1 MRTSVPVAG
10 LFQPQ
15 VAGKG
20 CGVSSSRTMT
30 VGLLA
35 IPPDMPAEHARRLA
49 SRLPV
54 LLGREFG
61 DQLSWTVDT
70 GWGSRN
76 PDAETGLNQMIA
88 EVHDRAADQDWD
100 VTICLTDVPVREDGH
115 PVLARSSRGQ
125 GVALVSLPA
134 LGVVRQQRDVETV
147 IAGLVGDL
155 LRHRFEDEPDRN
167 IADRLRREV
176 HPAHRVREDDDG
188 LTVFGPA
195 RTGTLRLL
203 AGMVMANRP
212 WRVMN
217 RLSRLTLSALV
228 TGAASLTQSTLW
240 QLSGALGAARLTA
253 LAVISSA
260 ALVITLIVMH
270 GLWEHTTDD
279 DQRDRVRLFNITTLL
294 TLILGVAISYVAR
307 FVVILLAA
315 GLVLVPSI
323 LSSSLQ
329 HPVGLR
335 DYLLLAWFTSSLAT
349 IGGALGSAAES
360 DVDVRA
366 AAYGYH
372 PDHPD
377 DDRSSNRGG

>member
-1 MRTSVPVAG
+1 
-10 LFQPQ
+10 
-15 VAGKG
+15 
-20 CGVSSSRTMT
+20 MT

-35 IPPDMPAEHARRLA
+35 IPPDMPADLARRLEK
-49 SRLPV
+49 RLPG
-54 LLGREFG
+54 LLSRELG
-61 DQLSWTVDT
+61 DQLTWVVDT
-70 GWGSRN
+70 GWGTRN
-76 PDAETGLNQMIA
+76 PAAEASLDQMIA
-88 EVHDRAADQDWD
+88 EVHDRAAERDWD

-134 LGVVRQQRDVETV
+134 LGVVRQQRDVENV
-147 IAGLVGDL
+147 IILLVVDL
-155 LRHRFEDEPDRN
+155 LKDRLGDQLDRDL
-167 IADRLRREV
+167 ADRLRREV
-176 HPAHRVREDDDG
+176 QPAHRVREDDDG
-188 LTVFGPA
+188 LTLFGSA

-203 AGMVMANRP
+203 AGMVVANRP

-240 QLSGALGAARLTA
+240 QLSGALGAVRLTA
-253 LAVISSA
+253 LTVISSA

-270 GLWEHTTDD
+270 GLWEHAADSD
-279 DQRDRVRLFNITTLL
+279 HRDRVRLFNIATLTTL
-294 TLILGVAISYVAR
+294 TLGVTISYVAR
-307 FVVILLAA
+307 FVMILLAA
-315 GLVLVPSI
+315 ALVLVPPV
-323 LSSSLQ
+323 LSSALH

-349 IGGALGSAAES
+349 VGGAIGSAAES

-372 PDHPD
+372 PDRPD
-377 DDRSSNRGG
+377 PDGSRPDERSRTDERR